1 MTIDE
6 IKRILQRK
14 AVIFETGG
22 FKPTNEIGESWIGAI
37 KWKKTVDEIPKDIDG
52 TEMLPLASLFTGYME
67 YIPNEIEGII
77 LCNVFISPNILDHL
91 IDMEGY
97 FSVKTYNSIEGLEL
111 CDLKNEYMKA
121 FPLEP
126 QLVDNDF
133 PMWDGGMDPDIEA
146 AIIELE
152 NKEDI
157 DYYEDIHTE
166 IYPMHKVGGYPAYIQ
181 PGRWDD
187 DYEFIFQISS
197 DDKAGLNIVDSGSF
211 YFFYSKK
218 LDKWDVQCDFC

>member
-22 FKPTNEIGESWIGAI
+22 FKPTNEIGESWIGAV

-52 TEMLPLASLFTGYME
+52 TE
-67 YIPNEIEGII
+67 N
-77 LCNVFISPNILDHL
+77 
-91 IDMEGY
+91 
-97 FSVKTYNSIEGLEL
+97 
-111 CDLKNEYMKA
+111 MKA